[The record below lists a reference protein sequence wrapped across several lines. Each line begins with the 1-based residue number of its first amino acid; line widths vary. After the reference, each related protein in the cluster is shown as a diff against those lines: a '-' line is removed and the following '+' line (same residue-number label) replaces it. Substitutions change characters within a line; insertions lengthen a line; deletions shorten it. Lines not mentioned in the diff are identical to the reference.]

1 MMQTVRQSLD
11 VINTPILSMGKYTT
25 DFEKTFCDLTGA
37 KHAIA
42 VNSGTAGLHL
52 CVRAAGIGAGDLV
65 ITTPFSFVASSNA
78 LLFENAI
85 PVFVD
90 IDPRTGNINPELVA
104 DAAKNYREVFSAK
117 AARKVAGAKV
127 VESDSPS
134 RCFRSARGYG
144 CDQRGRKRTWPDC
157 HRRFMRSAGRD
168 LQRKTSRHAR

>member
-1 MMQTVRQSLD
+1 MSQLKITMSSPDLNDADRQAVID

-25 DFEKTFCDLTGA
+25 DFEQSFCDLTGA

-65 ITTPFSFVASSNA
+65 ITTPFSFVASTNA

-90 IDPRTGNINPELVA
+90 VDPKTGNINPELVA
-104 DAAKNYREVFSAK
+104 DAAKNIKKYLP
-117 AARKVAGAKV
+117 RKGA
-127 VESDSPS
+127 E
-134 RCFRSARGYG
+134 AI
-144 CDQRGRKRTWPDC
+144 C
-157 HRRFMRSAGRD
+157 H
-168 LQRKTSRHAR
+168 